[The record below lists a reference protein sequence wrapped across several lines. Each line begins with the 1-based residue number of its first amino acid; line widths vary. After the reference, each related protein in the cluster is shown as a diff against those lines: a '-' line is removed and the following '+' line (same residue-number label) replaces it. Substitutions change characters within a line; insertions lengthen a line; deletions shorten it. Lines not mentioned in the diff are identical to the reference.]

1 MRKEVIS
8 TASCYNNLMDTY
20 KLTTLKNG
28 LKLITAPMPH
38 VESVTVMIG
47 IGAGSRYE
55 TKRVNGLFH
64 FIEHMAFKGTKKRP
78 RAIEIASEIDG
89 VGGIFNAFTDKELT
103 GYFVK
108 LASEHTEL
116 AFDILSDM
124 MINSLFKKEEI
135 EKERGVII
143 EEINMYEDIPMRRV
157 QEYFERLIYGD
168 NPMGWDTAGE
178 KASIKQIKREDFLS
192 FQEKLYFPEN
202 MVVVVA
208 GKLKE
213 QEIKKLANKFLSKLR
228 KTGKKVTKEIK
239 LDQKSP
245 RLNLATKKTEQA
257 HFCLGVPGVA
267 YSHPQRFAVGI
278 VSGILGGGMS
288 SRFFEEIRDKR
299 GLAYYVMTIPEF
311 FTDSGYVLTQAGVRL
326 EKIEEAIKVVLA
338 GYRDLAKNKVP
349 AKELDKAKEHLKGMM
364 ILTLEDSQQVATR
377 YALQAI
383 LEKIRTPQESMKL
396 IDKITAEDVRSA
408 AQELFKQ
415 NNLNLAI
422 IGPYKDKKRFKK
434 LLEA

>member
-1 MRKEVIS
+1 
-8 TASCYNNLMDTY
+8 MDEY

-47 IGAGSRYE
+47 VGAGSRYE

-78 RAIEIASEIDG
+78 KALDIASEIDG
-89 VGGIFNAFTDKELT
+89 VGGIFNAFTSKELT

-124 MINSLFKKEEI
+124 ITNSLFDKREI

-143 EEINMYEDIPMRRV
+143 EEINMYEDTPMRRV
-157 QEYFERLIYGD
+157 QEIFERLVYGD
-168 NPMGWDTAGE
+168 NPMGWDIAGE
-178 KASIKQIKREDFLS
+178 KKSIKQIKRKDFLF
-192 FQEKLYFPEN
+192 FQDKLYFPSN

-213 QEIKKLANKFLSKLR
+213 KEIKRLTNQYLGKLR
-228 KTGKKVTKEIK
+228 KTGKRLTKGIK
-239 LDQKSP
+239 IDQKKP
-245 RLNLATKKTEQA
+245 RLNSVTKKTEQA
-257 HFCLGVPGVA
+257 HFCLGVPGVS
-267 YSHPQRFAVGI
+267 YSHPKRFAIGVLAT
-278 VSGILGGGMS
+278 ILGGGMS
-288 SRFFEEIRDKR
+288 SRFFEEIRGKR
-299 GLAYYVMTIPEF
+299 GLAYYVMTLPEF
-311 FTDSGYVLTQAGVRL
+311 FTDSGYLLTQSGVRL
-326 EKIEEAIKVVLA
+326 EKVEEAIEVVLT
-338 GYRDLAKNKVP
+338 GYRDLTKNKVRL
-349 AKELDKAKEHLKGMM
+349 KELNKAKEHLKGTM
-364 ILTLEDSQQVATR
+364 ILTLEDSQQVALR
-377 YALQAI
+377 YALQAL
-383 LEKIRTPQESMKL
+383 LEKIRTPQEAIRL
-396 IDKITAEDVRSA
+396 VDKVTAQDVQEA

-415 NNLNLAI
+415 KNLNLAI

-434 LLEA
+434 LLEV